1 MEELNLDD
9 FKLGKTN
16 KPKQANIPMYGDTA
30 DKVSEMRQ
38 YNISVNKAVESLIL
52 DGLYPAFEKAIADG
66 KIVKK
71 DSQ

>member
-1 MEELNLDD
+1 MELDLD
-9 FKLGKTN
+9 NFKLGKTE

-30 DKVSEMRQ
+30 EKVSEMRQ
-38 YNISVNKAVESLIL
+38 YNISVNKAVESLIV
-52 DGLYPAFEKAIADG
+52 DELYVAFETAVAEG